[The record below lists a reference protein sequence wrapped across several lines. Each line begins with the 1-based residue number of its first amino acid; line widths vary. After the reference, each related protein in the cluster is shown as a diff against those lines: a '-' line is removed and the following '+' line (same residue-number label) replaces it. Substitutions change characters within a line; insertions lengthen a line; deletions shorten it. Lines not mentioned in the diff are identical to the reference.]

1 MGTTAAGDRAATFE
15 AERARLTGL
24 AYRMLGSWAEAED
37 AVQNAWL
44 RFAREDE
51 VRDPSAFLTTVVAR
65 LCLDVLRSARVR
77 REAYVGP
84 WLPEP
89 LVERLPAAAPDPA
102 DVAAERDDLGFAL
115 LVLLERLTPEQRV
128 AFVLHD
134 VFAVPFD
141 RVATALATT
150 PEAARQLASRA
161 RRAVAHADRLPARPA
176 EQARLVTA
184 FLAAVRT
191 GDLDALLAVLAPDVE
206 MIGDGG
212 GLVPAGR
219 RPVTGAVAAARFLL
233 SWAKAPYDGLSY
245 DVEPVLVNGEP
256 GLLWEVHAPAGS
268 TLPAP
273 RGAPPL
279 STMRVVMALR
289 VDGGRITAIYDQLNP
304 TKLAQVPSIAE
315 MRAR

>member
-1 MGTTAAGDRAATFE
+1 
-15 AERARLTGL
+15 
-24 AYRMLGSWAEAED
+24 
-37 AVQNAWL
+37 
-44 RFAREDE
+44 
-51 VRDPSAFLTTVVAR
+51 
-65 LCLDVLRSARVR
+65 
-77 REAYVGP
+77 
-84 WLPEP
+84 
-89 LVERLPAAAPDPA
+89 
-102 DVAAERDDLGFAL
+102 
-115 LVLLERLTPEQRV
+115 
-128 AFVLHD
+128 
-134 VFAVPFD
+134 
-141 RVATALATT
+141 
-150 PEAARQLASRA
+150 
-161 RRAVAHADRLPARPA
+161 
-176 EQARLVTA
+176 
-184 FLAAVRT
+184 
-191 GDLDALLAVLAPDVE
+191 